1 MFDEWTLAIVKR
13 ILQESEKEENKV
25 DKNNVRW
32 VLFSKYAKQ
41 IAEICEEAASYLP
54 ENQ

>member
-13 ILQESEKEENKV
+13 ILQESKKEELAIAKDNI
-25 DKNNVRW
+25 RW

-41 IAEICEEAASYLP
+41 ITEICEEAAVYLP
-54 ENQ
+54 EN